1 VERVTTMDGT
11 RIVSRPTLPGRSR
24 AWSLALLMVAML
36 ASPDARLG
44 SQSMT
49 VTTAGGDVRVQA
61 PGFRFLSGEPLARLK
76 DGLSVRVE
84 VEIRVLAGP
93 GETAVVRQKQT
104 FVLSYDLWEERFAAA
119 VSGTGSRSMSHLT
132 SAAAE
137 AWCVQQLAV
146 PVGALGS
153 LRTQPFWIRLES
165 RMLNGTAP
173 GRDDDGLTLRGMI
186 ETLSRRQARDT
197 SHSAEGGPFT
207 VQK

>member
-1 VERVTTMDGT
+1 
-11 RIVSRPTLPGRSR
+11 
-24 AWSLALLMVAML
+24 
-36 ASPDARLG
+36 
-44 SQSMT
+44 MT
-49 VTTAGGDVRVQA
+49 VSTASGDVRVQA
-61 PGFRFLSGEPLARLK
+61 PGFRFITGEALARLK

-84 VEIRVLAGP
+84 LEIGVLPGP
-93 GETAVVRQKQT
+93 GETATLRQKQA

-165 RMLNGTAP
+165 LILNGNTA

-186 ETLSRRQARDT
+186 ETLSRRQA
-197 SHSAEGGPFT
+197 
-207 VQK
+207 Q